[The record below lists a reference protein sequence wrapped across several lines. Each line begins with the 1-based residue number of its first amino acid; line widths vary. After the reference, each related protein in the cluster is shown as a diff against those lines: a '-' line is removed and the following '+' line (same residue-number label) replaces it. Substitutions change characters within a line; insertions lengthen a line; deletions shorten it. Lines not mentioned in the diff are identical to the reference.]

1 MPGRINRIRTLNVAL
16 EFFDF
21 IFLLLFRRGRPDGN
35 LNDKTF
41 FYASP
46 INSLDPIKSNQKVL
60 ETKNTLPEKCRQ
72 EHFMIEL

>member
-41 FYASP
+41 FYAPP